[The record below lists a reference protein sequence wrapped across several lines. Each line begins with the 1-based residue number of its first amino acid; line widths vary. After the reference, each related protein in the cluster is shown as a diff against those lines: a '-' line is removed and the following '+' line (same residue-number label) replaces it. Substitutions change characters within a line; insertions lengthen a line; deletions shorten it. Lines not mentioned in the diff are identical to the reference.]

1 LRTVYILDDEPEF
14 CELVTQVATAAGFST
29 RSFGDV
35 TSLEIALT
43 EALPDVI
50 VLDLSLGGSDGIDVI
65 RSLANSRFGGSILII
80 SGRETE
86 TISAVTQIGEQ
97 YGLTMLPFLRKPF
110 ELEQLTERLDLVTLV
125 AERGGGEADVETA
138 LRNGYLELWYQPKIN
153 LDSGLVCGA
162 EALIRLRHPERGVL
176 LPSSFLP
183 VPGDPRHGP
192 LADFVM
198 RRSLADWSFF
208 AATGLKLKLAINMPI
223 SIFETPEFVASL
235 RKYLPSRDDFPGLVV
250 ELIEDEVI
258 RNADF
263 AREVAVQLKLYN
275 IDVSIDDFGS
285 GYSTLERLRSLPFT
299 ELKIARDH
307 VDGCSVR
314 QQQYV
319 KCESIV
325 GLAHRLGMITV
336 AEGVESSGDLKALI
350 RMTCDVAQGR
360 VLGEPMERTEFREW
374 AGQYRMGTR
383 A

>member
-1 LRTVYILDDEPEF
+1 LRTVYILDDEPAF
-14 CELVTQVATAAGFST
+14 CDLVTQVATAAGFSA
-29 RSFGDV
+29 RSFGDL

-65 RSLANSRFGGSILII
+65 RSLANSRFGGSILIA
-80 SGRETE
+80 SGLEAE
-86 TISAVTQIGEQ
+86 TIGAVTHIGEQ

-110 ELEQLTERLDLVTLV
+110 QLEQLTERLDLVTSV
-125 AERGGGEADVETA
+125 MGGGEADVDNA

-162 EALIRLRHPERGVL
+162 EALIRLRHPKRGIL

-183 VPGDPRHGP
+183 APGDPRHGP
-192 LADFVM
+192 LANFVM

-208 AATGLKLKLAINMPI
+208 AGSGLNIKLAINMPI
-223 SIFETPEFVASL
+223 SIFETPEFVANL
-235 RKYLPSRDDFPGLVV
+235 RKYLPTRGDFPGLIV

-319 KCESIV
+319 KCERIV

-336 AEGVESSGDLKALI
+336 AEGVESSGDLKALV

-360 VLGEPMERTEFREW
+360 VLGEPMERTEFKEW
-374 AGQYRMGTR
+374 AQQYRMSAR
-383 A
+383 P

>member
-1 LRTVYILDDEPEF
+1 MRTVYILDDEPAF
-14 CELVTQVATAAGFST
+14 CDLVAQVATAAGFSA
-29 RSFGDV
+29 RSFGDL

-65 RSLANSRFGGSILII
+65 RSLANSRFGGSILIA
-80 SGRETE
+80 SGLEAE
-86 TISAVTQIGEQ
+86 TIGAVTQIGEQ

-110 ELEQLTERLDLVTLV
+110 QLEQLTERLDLVTSFM
-125 AERGGGEADVETA
+125 GGGEADLENA

-162 EALIRLRHPERGVL
+162 EALIRLRHPKRGIL

-183 VPGDPRHGP
+183 APGDPRHGP
-192 LADFVM
+192 LANFVM

-208 AATGLKLKLAINMPI
+208 AGNGLNIKLAINMPI
-223 SIFETPEFVASL
+223 SIFETPEFVANL
-235 RKYLPSRDDFPGLVV
+235 RKYLPSRGDFPGLIV

-336 AEGVESSGDLKALI
+336 AEGVESSGDLKALV

-360 VLGEPMERTEFREW
+360 VLGEPMERTEFKEW
-374 AGQYRMGTR
+374 AQQYRMSAR
-383 A
+383 P

>member
-1 LRTVYILDDEPEF
+1 MRTVYILDDEPAF
-14 CELVTQVATAAGFST
+14 CDLVTQVATAAGFSA
-29 RSFGDV
+29 RSFGDL

-65 RSLANSRFGGSILII
+65 RSLANSRFGGSILIA
-80 SGRETE
+80 SGLEAE
-86 TISAVTQIGEQ
+86 TIGAVTQIGEQ

-110 ELEQLTERLDLVTLV
+110 QLEQLTERLDLVTSFM
-125 AERGGGEADVETA
+125 GGGEADVENA

-162 EALIRLRHPERGVL
+162 EALIRLRHPKRGIL

-183 VPGDPRHGP
+183 APGDPRHGP
-192 LADFVM
+192 LANFVM

-208 AATGLKLKLAINMPI
+208 AGSGLNIKLAINMPI
-223 SIFETPEFVASL
+223 SIFETPEFVANL
-235 RKYLPSRDDFPGLVV
+235 RKYLPSRGDFPGLIV

-336 AEGVESSGDLKALI
+336 AEGVESSGDLKALV

-360 VLGEPMERTEFREW
+360 VLGEPMERTEFKEW
-374 AGQYRMGTR
+374 AQQYRMSAR
-383 A
+383 P